1 MRIVG
6 IAAFT
11 AAFFC
16 SFLPPLMTLL
26 LAADAKSMPK
36 KSSRIILFAV
46 MFGLQ
51 ALLGVL
57 LHSLLLEHW
66 DLIATVTEFVTG
78 KISGQRQFTLLS
90 ASLFAGF
97 GLALW
102 IGFLLR
108 CFRPALPLTKKRRS
122 MLFAAA
128 AVLCLVAAVPGCLS
142 LGATERIVINE
153 VSSSYGTR
161 SEYNEGDYIELYNP
175 SPFSCS
181 LQGVCLSDDNA
192 DLDKEAIPNCTIPA
206 GGYYVVDL
214 AGTSISL
221 RDEGGEEVFL
231 SDRNGNIIDSVT
243 TGTVRGGYS
252 YSRTTDGNNQW
263 AELRAT
269 PGATNN
275 GAADPNKLIPVL
287 SHQSGFYDEGF
298 DLSIEAPEGCTVYF
312 TLDGSVPTEKSYVY
326 NEPIP
331 VYDKSSEPN
340 VFRSMERVV
349 PKWKDYTP
357 STTPVDKAFIIR
369 AVAISED
376 GAAGEPVT
384 ASYFIDLD
392 DYKDLTVFSVVVDP
406 SEMWGTNGIG
416 VTGIEYDLW
425 YEGGQKGSAPT
436 TNFRK
441 HGREYEIKG
450 AISYFSGDTFF
461 EQAVGVRING
471 GSNRDGALKR
481 LALHARTQYSGTEYF
496 SQILIGDTPS
506 QSVVFRD
513 EISNVINQR
522 LMLDRYV
529 AVQRTTPVTMFLNGE
544 FWYNT
549 ELIEKY
555 DSNYFYQH
563 YGIDPD
569 NLIVCK
575 KDELQEGLPTDM
587 TYQQQIHSFVK
598 QNDMSKKENY
608 DRFCQLVDV
617 QSYIDFI
624 IANLYCDNM
633 DFDDYKNVVVWK
645 ARKATDDGYG
655 DGRWRF
661 ALYDMDAIA
670 WNDHSYF
677 GLETQAEKNPFEL
690 KFRFVIGLKDQVV
703 YSNLIKNAEFRKQFA
718 LTFMDLV
725 NTVYD
730 YENVAG
736 EFLSYTRSDPPA
748 FYADFF
754 SNRAQ
759 YMVSYMAQAMGL
771 TGTLEKL
778 MLRTNIPAGGTVR
791 VNSADV
797 ETPGGWWSG
806 EYFTD
811 YPVTLTATPADG
823 YEFVGWEGVDS
834 ADGATATVTMQEGG
848 VSVNAIFQKVS

>member
-6 IAAFT
+6 IAALT

-16 SFLPPLMTLL
+16 SFLPPLVTLL
-26 LAADAKSMPK
+26 MAADDKSMPK
-36 KSSRIILFAV
+36 KSSRVGLFSIMLGV
-46 MFGLQ
+46 Q

-57 LHSLLLEHW
+57 LHSLILGHW
-66 DLIATVTEFVTG
+66 NLVATFTEFFTG
-78 KISGQRQFTLLS
+78 KISGQHSFTLLS
-90 ASLFAGF
+90 LSLLAGLV
-97 GLALW
+97 LALW
-102 IGFLLR
+102 IGFCLR
-108 CFRPALPLTKKRRS
+108 CFLPVLPMTKQLRGR
-122 MLFAAA
+122 LLAAA
-128 AVLCLVAAVPGCLS
+128 ACLCLVAAVPGFLS
-142 LGATERIVINE
+142 LGSADHIVINE
-153 VSSSYGTR
+153 VGSSYGTR
-161 SEYNEGDYIELYNP
+161 TENNDGDYIELYNP
-175 SPFSCS
+175 SPFACS
-181 LQGVCLSDDNA
+181 LYGAYLSDDSANLA
-192 DLDKEAIPNCTIPA
+192 KEPLPNCTIPA
-206 GGYYVVDL
+206 GGYYVIDL
-214 AGTSISL
+214 SDSIVSL

-231 SDRNGNIIDSVT
+231 SDRSGKILDSVV
-243 TGTVRGGYS
+243 TGMVRGGYS
-252 YSRTTDGNNQW
+252 YSRRTDAGNDW
-263 AELRAT
+263 AELGAT

-275 GAADPNKLIPVL
+275 GAADPAKLIPVF
-287 SHQSGFYDEGF
+287 SHQSGFYAEGF

-326 NEPIP
+326 NKPIA

-340 VFRSMERVV
+340 VFRSIQRVV
-349 PKWKDYTP
+349 PKWKSYTP
-357 STTPVDKAFIIR
+357 NKKKVDKAFIIR
-369 AVAISED
+369 AVAVSKD

-384 ASYFIDLD
+384 ATYFVNLD

-406 SEMWGTNGIG
+406 DEMWGVNGIG

-425 YEGGQKGSAPT
+425 YEGGQKGTAPT

-441 HGREYEIKG
+441 HGRDFEIPG
-450 AISYFSGDTFF
+450 AISYFSGDVFF

-496 SQILIGDTPS
+496 AKTLIGDVPS
-506 QSVVFRD
+506 QAVVFRD

-563 YGIDPD
+563 YGVDPD

-575 KDELQEGLPTDM
+575 KDELQEGLPTDK

-598 QNDMSKKENY
+598 NNDMSKQENY

-645 ARKATDDGYG
+645 ARTATDNGYN

-670 WNDHSYF
+670 WNDHDKF
-677 GLETQAEKNPFEL
+677 GLATQAEKNPFQL
-690 KFRFVIGLKDQVV
+690 KFRFVGALKDQVV
-703 YSNLIKNAEFRKQFA
+703 YSNLIKNAQFRQQFA

-730 YENVAG
+730 YEHVAG
-736 EFLSYTRSDPPA
+736 EFLSYTRKEIPA

-754 SNRAQ
+754 SNRAS
-759 YMVSYMAQAMGL
+759 YMVSYMAEAFGL

-778 MLRTNIPAGGTVR
+778 MLRSSDPAGGSIR
-791 VNSADV
+791 VNTADISM
-797 ETPGGWWSG
+797 PAGWWSG
-806 EYFTD
+806 NYYTD
-811 YPVTLTATPADG
+811 YPVTLTATANEG
-823 YEFVGWEGVDS
+823 YEFVGWEGVTN
-834 ADGATATVTMQEGG
+834 ADGATATVQMQEGG
-848 VSVNAIFQKVS
+848 VDVNAIFQKIS